1 MNTVIDPSKR
11 TAIQQDTINGLNDPM
26 PWPVQWWATQG
37 DTLWTACRARGEG
50 VDALG
55 IAYEPGD
62 LIVHQH
68 TIDGDHTKITKGFG
82 VIPRRLR
89 NPLKEMLKSIGD
101 WNDGLEPERYGTV
114 REQGMERLTVPE
126 TGRELH
132 MGWSEAI
139 ALAGTAMQRN
149 DQQLMGASLLQ
160 NSLDHTV
167 KPCVWFLE
175 ANGYD
180 LIVAEW
186 HRDAAGRFD
195 RCDFRHLQYDDIA
208 MDVATIA
215 HSRAPYR
222 ITPQQLDA
230 DGLVEQSRIIRDSY
244 QQTRE
249 RDGGSVASGMVT
261 GSAARCGVAFEGDTA
276 KPLLELPD
284 GRTAPEWDG
293 LIDVTANLILTGRSP
308 VPLPALPQVP
318 PQTQTQQPTKTVRQA
333 AAETNILVGKM
344 QEVTTPAVQL
354 PDGSEPDRRDPWP
367 NMWISNRRIHP
378 YTLHAR
384 DGRDWNKMIVTLPQ
398 GTIING
404 RDMGGWCVDRFMSQ
418 SNMRQKDAGRG
429 VNVRFQPG
437 VPVELFRGRGE
448 HRRTATVDDPST
460 LAHAVAESKR
470 IRAAH
475 TPEPS
480 ADDAGERLATIAL
493 DNSWPKIS
501 RLEDRLADYMQRN
514 EYREDAALRGARRII
529 DAAAVLHERGNG
541 NPACRSAGETQFSP
555 AQRQDAA
562 RRLLAGIL
570 DDIRSKNVAHEPRT
584 ATVPDQDGENRTD
597 GDADSDR
604 NRDGNRM
611 PRRRHQAR

>member
-62 LIVHQH
+62 LTVHQH

-126 TGRELH
+126 TGRELR

-529 DAAAVLHERGNG
+529 DAAAVFHERGNG

>member
-1 MNTVIDPSKR
+1 MNINPSKR

-26 PWPVQWWATQG
+26 PWPVQWWATRG
-37 DTLWTACRARGEG
+37 DMLWTACRARGEG
-50 VDALG
+50 MDALG

-101 WNDGLEPERYGTV
+101 WNNGLEPERYGTV
-114 REQGMERLTVPE
+114 REPGMERLTVPE

-149 DQQLMGASLLQ
+149 DPQLMGASLLQ

-230 DGLVEQSRIIRDSY
+230 DGLVEQSRIIRDTY

-249 RDGGSVASGMVT
+249 QDGGSVAASMFT
-261 GSAARCGVAFEGDTA
+261 GSAARCGVAFEGDPA

-284 GRTAPEWDG
+284 GRNAPEWDG
-293 LIDVTANLILTGRSP
+293 LIDSTANLILTGRPP

-318 PQTQTQQPTKTVRQA
+318 PQTQQPTKTIQP
-333 AAETNILVGKM
+333 EPKPQYFWSEKM
-344 QEVTTPAVQL
+344 KEANTPAVQQT
-354 PDGSEPDRRDPWP
+354 DG
-367 NMWISNRRIHP
+367 
-378 YTLHAR
+378 T
-384 DGRDWNKMIVTLPQ
+384 
-398 GTIING
+398 
-404 RDMGGWCVDRFMSQ
+404 
-418 SNMRQKDAGRG
+418 
-429 VNVRFQPG
+429 
-437 VPVELFRGRGE
+437 
-448 HRRTATVDDPST
+448 
-460 LAHAVAESKR
+460 
-470 IRAAH
+470 
-475 TPEPS
+475 
-480 ADDAGERLATIAL
+480 
-493 DNSWPKIS
+493 
-501 RLEDRLADYMQRN
+501 
-514 EYREDAALRGARRII
+514 
-529 DAAAVLHERGNG
+529 
-541 NPACRSAGETQFSP
+541 
-555 AQRQDAA
+555 
-562 RRLLAGIL
+562 
-570 DDIRSKNVAHEPRT
+570 EPR
-584 ATVPDQDGENRTD
+584 
-597 GDADSDR
+597 
-604 NRDGNRM
+604 
-611 PRRRHQAR
+611 QA

>member
-62 LIVHQH
+62 LTVHQH

-126 TGRELH
+126 TGRELR

>member
-126 TGRELH
+126 TGRELR

-249 RDGGSVASGMVT
+249 QDGGSVASGMVT
-261 GSAARCGVAFEGDTA
+261 GSAARCGVALEGDTA

-318 PQTQTQQPTKTVRQA
+318 PQTQTQQPTKTVRQ

-470 IRAAH
+470 IHAAH

-562 RRLLAGIL
+562 QRLLTGIL

-584 ATVPDQDGENRTD
+584 ATAPDQDGENRTD
-597 GDADSDR
+597 GDADPDR

>member
-101 WNDGLEPERYGTV
+101 WNNGLEPERYGTV
-114 REQGMERLTVPE
+114 REPGMERLTVPE
-126 TGRELH
+126 TGRELR

-230 DGLVEQSRIIRDSY
+230 DGLVEQSRIIRDTY

-249 RDGGSVASGMVT
+249 QDGGSVAAGMFT
-261 GSAARCGVAFEGDTA
+261 GNAARCGVAFEGDPA

-284 GRTAPEWDG
+284 GRNAPEWDG

-318 PQTQTQQPTKTVRQA
+318 PQTQTQQPTKTVRQ

-448 HRRTATVDDPST
+448 HRQTATVDDPST

-529 DAAAVLHERGNG
+529 DAAAVLHERDNG
-541 NPACRSAGETQFSP
+541 NPACRNAGESPFSP

-562 RRLLAGIL
+562 RRLLTGIL

-597 GDADSDR
+597 GDADPDR